1 MFAALGWR
9 VANESSG
16 QWTSYLH
23 CRRSTPESLLIPTE
37 WCGALQRK
45 TAAVTAFLRPH
56 SQNYAII
63 RQISPNPDKDRTNLG
78 LPQQVASKYAGKRL
92 LIVDDD
98 ADMRLLLAEY
108 FRRLGFQV
116 EEHEDG
122 AAALEPATIGRFDC
136 FIFDVSMPG
145 MTGFELLKRVRD
157 RGVQTPALFL
167 TAHDAL
173 DYKVA
178 GYESG
183 GDDYLAKPFSPR
195 ELEFR
200 VEALLRRTS
209 TLPPERDT
217 ERVEVGG
224 LVIDKRRHE
233 VIRQG
238 VRIDL
243 TPLEFQILELLASE
257 PGRAWSRNALLDRVW
272 STEYEGYQR
281 NIDPHINRLR
291 KKLETDPKNPRYV
304 LTVRG
309 VGYKLNEAP

>member
-1 MFAALGWR
+1 M
-9 VANESSG
+9 G
-16 QWTSYLH
+16 Q
-23 CRRSTPESLLIPTE
+23 P
-37 WCGALQRK
+37 
-45 TAAVTAFLRPH
+45 
-56 SQNYAII
+56 
-63 RQISPNPDKDRTNLG
+63 
-78 LPQQVASKYAGKRL
+78 PQSISKYAGKRL

-98 ADMRLLLAEY
+98 SDMRVLLAEY

-116 EEHEDG
+116 EEHESG
-122 AAALEPATIGRFDC
+122 TTALEPASTGRFDC

-145 MTGFELLKRVRD
+145 MTGFELLKRVRG
-157 RGVQTPALFL
+157 RRVQTPALFL
-167 TAHDAL
+167 TAHEAL

-178 GYESG
+178 GFEAG
-183 GDDYLAKPFSPR
+183 ADDYLAKPFSPR
-195 ELEFR
+195 ELEYR
-200 VEALLRRTS
+200 VEALLKRTGGV
-209 TLPPERDT
+209 LPASEGERL
-217 ERVEVGG
+217 EVGD

-257 PGRAWSRNALLDRVW
+257 PGRAWSRNALLDKVW

-291 KKLETDPKNPRYV
+291 KKLEVDPRNPRYV

-309 VGYKLNEAP
+309 VGYKVNEAP

>member
-1 MFAALGWR
+1 M
-9 VANESSG
+9 V
-16 QWTSYLH
+16 Q
-23 CRRSTPESLLIPTE
+23 PP
-37 WCGALQRK
+37 
-45 TAAVTAFLRPH
+45 P
-56 SQNYAII
+56 
-63 RQISPNPDKDRTNLG
+63 
-78 LPQQVASKYAGKRL
+78 VASKYAGKRL

-116 EEHEDG
+116 DERESG
-122 AAALEPATIGRFDC
+122 ASAFEPATGGTFDC

-145 MTGFELLKRVRD
+145 MSGFELLKRLRE
-157 RGVQTPALFL
+157 RGVRTPALFL
-167 TAHDAL
+167 TAHDTL

-178 GYESG
+178 GYEAG
-183 GDDYLAKPFSPR
+183 GDDYLGKPFSPR
-195 ELEFR
+195 ELEYR

-209 TLPPERDT
+209 PAPPENDG
-217 ERVEVGG
+217 ERVEVGD

-238 VRIDL
+238 ERIDL

-257 PGRAWSRNALLDRVW
+257 PGRAWSRNDLLDRVW

-291 KKLETDPKNPRYV
+291 KKLETDTKKPRYV

-309 VGYKLNEAP
+309 VGYKLSEAP

>member
-1 MFAALGWR
+1 M
-9 VANESSG
+9 
-16 QWTSYLH
+16 
-23 CRRSTPESLLIPTE
+23 
-37 WCGALQRK
+37 
-45 TAAVTAFLRPH
+45 
-56 SQNYAII
+56 
-63 RQISPNPDKDRTNLG
+63 G

-116 EEHEDG
+116 EEHETG
-122 AAALEPATIGRFDC
+122 ASAMEPATIGKFDC

-145 MTGFELLKRVRD
+145 MSGFELLKRVRE

-178 GYESG
+178 GYEAG

-195 ELEFR
+195 ELEYR
-200 VEALLRRTS
+200 VEALLKRTGTVQS
-209 TLPPERDT
+209 GTDT

-238 VRIDL
+238 VKIDL

-309 VGYKLNEAP
+309 VGYKLNEAPN